1 MVWECSLSADGLCE
15 GVLTQIL
22 LLQLMSPTLVREEEV
37 GLKEGLDE
45 LWSLEPSPLIFYPN
59 HSAESL
65 ALSVGL

>member
-1 MVWECSLSADGLCE
+1 
-15 GVLTQIL
+15 
-22 LLQLMSPTLVREEEV
+22 MSPTLVREEEV

-45 LWSLEPSPLIFYPN
+45 LWSLEPSPLIFYPS